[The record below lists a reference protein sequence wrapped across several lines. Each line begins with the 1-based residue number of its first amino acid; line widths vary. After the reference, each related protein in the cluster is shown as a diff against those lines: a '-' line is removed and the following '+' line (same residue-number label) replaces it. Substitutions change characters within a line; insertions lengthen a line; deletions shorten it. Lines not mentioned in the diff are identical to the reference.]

1 MTSEASAPPVVLVH
15 GLWLTPRSWE
25 GWKERFESR
34 GHQVLAPAWPR
45 MQGDVEDIRRDP
57 SPLNG
62 LGITEIT
69 DHYADIV
76 QGLDHPPIIM
86 GHSFGGLIVELLLD
100 RGLGVAGVAISPA
113 PVKGV
118 LRIPPSQLCSAF
130 PALGN
135 PANRKRT
142 VELTPKQF
150 RYAFTNTMSDEEA
163 QAAYD
168 RYQVPGPA
176 RPLFQAAFANF
187 NPNAANKV
195 DFHRDDRPPLLVMGN
210 DQDHTV
216 PASVSKEAAKR
227 LGKSKAVVDYKEWAG
242 RPHFTAGAPGWEDVA
257 DYALEWATRHT
268 GAPAERREPVP
279 A

>member
-1 MTSEASAPPVVLVH
+1 MTFEASAPPVVLVH

-118 LRIPPSQLCSAF
+118 LRIPPSQLRSAF

>member
-62 LGITEIT
+62 LGITEIA
-69 DHYADIV
+69 DHYADV
-76 QGLDHPPIIM
+76 VRGLDRPPIIM

-118 LRIPPSQLCSAF
+118 LRLPPTSLRSAF
-130 PALGN
+130 PVLGN

-142 VELTPKQF
+142 VELSSKQF
-150 RYAFTNTMSDEEA
+150 HYGFTNTMTDEEA
-163 QAAYD
+163 KAAYD
-168 RYQVPGPA
+168 RYQVPGPG
-176 RPLFQAAFANF
+176 RPIFQAAFANF
-187 NPNAANKV
+187 APHAANKV
-195 DFHRDDRPPLLVMGN
+195 DFHKDDRAPLLIIGN
-210 DQDHTV
+210 GEDHTV

-227 LGKSKAVVDYKEWAG
+227 LGKSTAVVDYKEFPG

-257 DYALEWATRHT
+257 DYALEWATRHA
-268 GAPAERREPVP
+268 GASAEAKEPVP